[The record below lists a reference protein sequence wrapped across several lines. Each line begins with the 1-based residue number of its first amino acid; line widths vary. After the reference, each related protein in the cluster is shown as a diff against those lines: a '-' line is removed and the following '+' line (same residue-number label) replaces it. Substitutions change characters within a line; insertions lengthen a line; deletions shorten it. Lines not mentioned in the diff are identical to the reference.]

1 VFKKYFA
8 SFVLSLCTTD
18 KKLTYHFVIVYLYT

>member
-1 VFKKYFA
+1 
-8 SFVLSLCTTD
+8 LCTTD